1 MVKEMVNIQTPNNT
15 NEKNL
20 KVAVSKNETSIGIYE
35 QISNFIDSRS
45 TKSLLITILLS
56 FIAFMHA
63 NIWLG
68 ILFEETGYPVALLVS
83 QNRFSASGLKSDFA
97 VLVENGTLTDYK
109 TIQYL
114 DLYIM
119 ISTAVCFGTIALTMF
134 RKISYDSPWRKRG
147 FKLALLFPLSSLL
160 DFMEN
165 IVLLIMLENPLE
177 FPNWMAYVYS
187 VLALSKLLVFIIG
200 ILSVVV
206 ISILARN
213 DR

>member
-1 MVKEMVNIQTPNNT
+1 MVIEMMKTQTPSKT
-15 NEKNL
+15 NGKDL
-20 KVAVSKNETSIGIYE
+20 KVTVNKNVTSIGNYE
-35 QISNFIDSRS
+35 RGSNFVDSRS
-45 TKSLLITILLS
+45 TKSMLITIALS

-68 ILFEETGYPVALLVS
+68 ILFEKTGYPVELLVS

-109 TIQYL
+109 IIQYL

-119 ISTAVCFGTIALTMF
+119 ITTAICFGTIALAMF
-134 RKISYDSPWRKRG
+134 RKISPNSPWRKRG

-160 DFMEN
+160 DFTEN
-165 IVLLIMLENPLE
+165 IVLLIMLENPLQ

-187 VLALSKLLVFIIG
+187 TLALSKLLVFIIG
-200 ILSVVV
+200 ILSIIV

>member
-1 MVKEMVNIQTPNNT
+1 MINTETQKTT
-15 NEKNL
+15 NEKGL
-20 KVAVSKNETSIGIYE
+20 KVTNNKNVTSEGIYE
-35 QISNFIDSRS
+35 KVSNYVDNRS
-45 TKSLLITILLS
+45 TKTLFITILVS

-97 VLVENGTLTDYK
+97 VLVENGTLNDYK

-119 ISTAVCFGTIALTMF
+119 VTTAICFGVIALAMF
-134 RKISYDSPWRKRG
+134 RKISHDSPWRKRG
-147 FKLALLFPLSSLL
+147 FKMALLFPLSSLL
-160 DFMEN
+160 DFTEN
-165 IVLLIMLENPLE
+165 IVLLIMLEDPLE

-187 VLALSKLLVFIIG
+187 GLALSKLLVFIIG
-200 ILSVVV
+200 ILSIVV